1 MWTASGQNEFQ
12 NLLSS
17 LRRTKSCKKDLW
29 SKITAAVQNAS
40 LPGLAT
46 QQQWY
51 LASGCT
57 AIVNL
62 VQLPWSTHQPLI
74 TSVLLVVHLLILRL
88 YQLFLAIICLV
99 ANYTFNT
106 QWRIASYHRLPL
118 WEKFPFRFL
127 VLSAASQYCRVDS
140 ELYAKII

>member
-106 QWRIASYHRLPL
+106 QWRIASYHHQ
-118 WEKFPFRFL
+118 
-127 VLSAASQYCRVDS
+127 AATVGEIPIQVSCFVCRVS
-140 ELYAKII
+140 VLPCWFWIVC